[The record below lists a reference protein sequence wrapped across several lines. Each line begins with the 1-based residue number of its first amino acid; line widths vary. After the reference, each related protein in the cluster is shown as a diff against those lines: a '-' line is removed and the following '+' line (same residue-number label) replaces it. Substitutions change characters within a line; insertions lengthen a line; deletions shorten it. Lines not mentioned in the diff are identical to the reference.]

1 MGLYRNSRFVKVLL
15 PFVMFSF
22 TKFKSAISS
31 IFGQGC
37 LQVLPAKESNVKY
50 LRNTFNDK
58 HNLLLTPEMYAK
70 KKPIQNRNYRAKALG
85 DIAA

>member
-1 MGLYRNSRFVKVLL
+1 MGLYRNSRIVTVSF

-37 LQVLPAKESNVKY
+37 SQVLCAKESNVKY

-58 HNLLLTPEMYAK
+58 DLLLTPEMYAK